1 MMYSD
6 EVDELRGWTITQNP
20 YTCVGTLSEY
30 SPTKIALTYSD
41 EVLSEIVTPVYESTT
56 FSPYDS
62 FASIW
67 DKLLA
72 NPDPINCPIN
82 DC

>member
-1 MMYSD
+1 MTNSD
-6 EVDELRGWTITQNP
+6 EEAELKDWTITQDP
-20 YTCVGTLSEY
+20 YTCVGTLGEY
-30 SPTKIALTYSD
+30 LPPKIALTYSD
-41 EVLSEIVTPVYESTT
+41 EVLSEMVTPVYESTA

-67 DKLLA
+67 DKLVD
-72 NPDPINCPIN
+72 NSDPVNCPIN